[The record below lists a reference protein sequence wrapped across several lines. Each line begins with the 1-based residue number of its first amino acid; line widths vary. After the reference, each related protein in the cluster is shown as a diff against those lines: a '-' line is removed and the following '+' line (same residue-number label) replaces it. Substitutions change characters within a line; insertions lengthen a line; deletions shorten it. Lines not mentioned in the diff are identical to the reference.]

1 MISGSNDILVTSVA
15 TVSYATA
22 AAAYLFLSILLLTSW
37 RGRLHGMALT
47 VACLLSAL
55 WAATL
60 AYQATAQEQPI
71 SLFTNILEILRN
83 AGWATFLVML
93 LGPFRKI
100 DSSSSQRIRPAVIF
114 VMALYLVFSLVSLYS
129 HRELDLPL
137 SGSFDLK
144 NSILVSIAMAI
155 VGMILVEQLYR
166 NTPAKQRWG
175 IKFVCLGIGGA
186 FAYDFYLYSDAL
198 LFGYVNPEI
207 WTARGIVNAITVPL
221 IAVSAARNPE
231 WSLGIVVSRRI
242 LFYSAALFVSI
253 IYLLVMAAVGYY
265 LRFFG
270 GSWGTVLQVAF
281 FFGTLILLF
290 GVLFSGTIRSWLKVT
305 ISKHFFSYNYDYRE
319 EWLRFTGTLSE
330 SELGLEERMIQA
342 LAQLVE
348 SPGGALWIR
357 KESGNCEPVTHWNM
371 PFTNE
376 SFNTVHVSSH
386 QFLGSKEPLINLQ
399 EYSKNPK
406 KDTTTALPHW
416 LLSIPNA
423 WLLVPLIQHQTL
435 FGFVILAKPRSKVI
449 LNWEA
454 FDLLKVAGNQA
465 ASHLVQHEAANALM
479 VARQFESF
487 NRMSTFMMHDLKNL
501 VSQLS
506 LLLSNA
512 EKHEKNPEFQ
522 KDMVETVS
530 LSIQKMKRLLE
541 KLSSENSIEKPVS
554 LLIDQLLQ
562 KVVESKSSFEPKP
575 VLEII
580 DPDLS
585 VFADQVRL
593 ERVIGHLIQN
603 AIEATSRN
611 GQVRIRMMRQENSAI
626 IEIIDTGHGM
636 SEEFIREKLFS
647 PFESTKSAGMGIG
660 VFESR
665 EYVCELGGQL
675 KVVSS
680 KSNGTTF
687 RVVLPLY
694 QHVNTLET
702 VTLR

>member
-1 MISGSNDILVTSVA
+1 MISGCNDVLLTNVA

-22 AAAYLFLSILLLTSW
+22 AVAYLFLSMLLLTIW

-55 WAATL
+55 WATTL
-60 AYQATAQEQPI
+60 AYQAAAQGQPI
-71 SLFTNILEILRN
+71 SLLTDILEILRN

-100 DSSSSQRIRPAVIF
+100 DSSSSQRIGPAVIF
-114 VMALYLVFSLVSLYS
+114 VIALYLVFSLVSLYS

-137 SGSFDLK
+137 SGSFDFK
-144 NSILVSIAMAI
+144 NNILVSVVMAI

-198 LFGYVNPEI
+198 FSGYVNPEI
-207 WTARGIVNAITVPL
+207 WTARGIVNALIVPL
-221 IAVSAARNPE
+221 VAVSAARNPE

-376 SFNTVHVSSH
+376 SFNTVQGSSF
-386 QFLGSKEPLINLQ
+386 QFLDSKEPPIELQ

-406 KDTTTALPHW
+406 RGTTIALPHW

-423 WLLVPLIQHQTL
+423 WLFVPLIQHQTL

-454 FDLLKVAGNQA
+454 IDLLKVAGNQA

-522 KDMVETVS
+522 KDMIETVY
-530 LSIQKMKRLLE
+530 LSIQKMKQLLE

-575 VLEII
+575 VLEIT
-580 DPDLS
+580 DPNLS
-585 VFADQVRL
+585 VFADLVRL

-611 GQVRIRMMRQENSAI
+611 GQVRVRMMRQGNSAI

-636 SEEFIREKLFS
+636 SEEFIREKLFR

-680 KSNGTTF
+680 KSDGTTF